1 MFSLDCQLTFKHQRW
16 YNLWAMKF
24 NIVAQNWQVVWIQ
37 NSLLNPPLYSVYCT
51 LENLDHL
58 TGRISCRTSINLE
71 IAKFNCHFRDLFY
84 NLDLLKIISISCLV
98 GVQVFESSYVRPR
111 TGSLKGNCI
120 MITHGIFQMINILD
134 VNFICL
140 LLLIGSLICSV
151 YFWYFILELDMI
163 SNVPLLYSVYVLFS
177 CHGTLSL
184 WWLRVNILFG
194 TNF

>member
-16 YNLWAMKF
+16 YNFWEMKF

-120 MITHGIFQMINILD
+120 MITQHIPNDKYSRCQFYMFVTPYRLINMLCIF
-134 VNFICL
+134 
-140 LLLIGSLICSV
+140 LIF
-151 YFWYFILELDMI
+151 YFRAGYDI
-163 SNVPLLYSVYVLFS
+163 
-177 CHGTLSL
+177 
-184 WWLRVNILFG
+184 
-194 TNF
+194 